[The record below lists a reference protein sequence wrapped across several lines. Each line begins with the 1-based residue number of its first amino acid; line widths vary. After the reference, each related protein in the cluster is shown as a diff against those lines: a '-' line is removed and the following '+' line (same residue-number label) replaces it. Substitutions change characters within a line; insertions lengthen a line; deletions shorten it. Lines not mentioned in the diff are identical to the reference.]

1 MYLKSLRKLNRLCWH
16 VDCSSIWS
24 TNGSLKTEYR
34 LPRHLRARES
44 AGALERPCGP
54 GQGLT
59 RKEPFVRT
67 GTRCGFDGLDERNK
81 FPLLLKLAFGFLQ
94 ESHGLYRQGFRNGKT
109 YD

>member
-1 MYLKSLRKLNRLCWH
+1 MRVAVVYGQQHR
-16 VDCSSIWS
+16 
-24 TNGSLKTEYR
+24 SLKTEYR

-67 GTRCGFDGLDERNK
+67 GTRCGFDGLDERK
-81 FPLLLKLAFGFLQ
+81 EQVPSSVEISLRLSSKIEG
-94 ESHGLYRQGFRNGKT
+94 ESHG
-109 YD
+109 